1 MGLRSLR
8 ALRRLKVEEGEIQHR
23 AEFRR
28 FRIRH
33 SSRLWLA
40 FHPLP
45 GFDCILR
52 LADEFGVQV
61 DVEVDWGLEVG
72 MPVRLGSRDDAVRGD
87 CWFGLEADVDGVV
100 EVATVVEG
108 QVKALGFDVTV

>member
-1 MGLRSLR
+1 M
-8 ALRRLKVEEGEIQHR
+8 RLKVEDGVEVAEAG
-23 AEFRR
+23 AEFSR
-28 FRIRH
+28 FTIPH
-33 SSRLWLA
+33 PSRLWLVLQDEPVSPA
-40 FHPLP
+40 C
-45 GFDCILR
+45 DCIHR

-61 DVEVDWGLEVG
+61 DVEVDCGLEVG